1 MNACDRTPSGN
12 WRCVSESE
20 SHTEHLGGALA
31 GLLRPGMVVALIGEL
46 GAGKTR
52 LVQAVAAAMGVDR
65 RLVNSPTFVLV
76 QEYDAPLR
84 LYHFDA
90 YRLGDVD
97 EFRELGA
104 EELMTSG
111 GVCLIEW
118 ADRVSDAL
126 PEDLLRIEIEIT
138 TPTSREFC
146 FHGSGRQ
153 SSAVV
158 AALRG
163 LLDRKSPGDRAE

>member
-1 MNACDRTPSGN
+1 MERCFQPPRGG
-12 WRCVSESE
+12 WQCVSESE
-20 SHTEHLGGALA
+20 AQTEQLGGALA
-31 GLLRPGMVVALIGEL
+31 GLLQPGMVVALIGEL

-52 LVQAVAAAMGVDR
+52 LVQAVAEAMGVDR

-90 YRLGDVD
+90 YRLADVD

-104 EELMTSG
+104 EELMNCG
-111 GVCLIEW
+111 GICLIEW

-138 TPTSREFC
+138 APTSREFR
-146 FHGSGRQ
+146 FHGSGPL
-153 SSAVV
+153 SSTLV
-158 AALRG
+158 AELRG
-163 LLDRKSPGDRAE
+163 LLELEPPGERGE